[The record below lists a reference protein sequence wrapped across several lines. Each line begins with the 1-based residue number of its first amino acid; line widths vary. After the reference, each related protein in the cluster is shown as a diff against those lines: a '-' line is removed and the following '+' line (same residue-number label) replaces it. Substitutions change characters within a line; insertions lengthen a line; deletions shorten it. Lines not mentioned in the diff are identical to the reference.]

1 MCVTTSRCH
10 YHQVLNTVIPMEL
23 KVGNSLSKFGFELG
37 WEGENE
43 GVEGRRGLRER
54 VERAIERE
62 G

>member
-1 MCVTTSRCH
+1 
-10 YHQVLNTVIPMEL
+10 MEL

-43 GVEGRRGLRER
+43 RVEGIRGQRER
-54 VERAIERE
+54 VERTIEKE

>member
-1 MCVTTSRCH
+1 
-10 YHQVLNTVIPMEL
+10 MEL

-43 GVEGRRGLRER
+43 GVEGIRGQRER
-54 VERAIERE
+54 VERTIERE